1 MRVRLKDVLN
11 VCYIGYEG
19 SASNLSMF
27 FSGERLCSWLGSKH
41 GNWVTEIICI
51 MAFF

>member
-27 FSGERLCSWLGSKH
+27 FSGERLCVPGLAANMEMGLQKSS
-41 GNWVTEIICI
+41 V
-51 MAFF
+51 